1 MRNKFYKHIIFDFD
15 GVLAETNSIRFE
27 GFELLF
33 KDYPSDQVHR
43 LVEYAM
49 DNGGISRYE
58 KIRLFFEQIRQEP
71 ISDDRVQLLAKRYSD
86 LVKEKVIDAESV
98 RGSTEFLNKYHC
110 DYDFAVV
117 SGSDQ
122 EELREVCR
130 ARKIDHFF
138 IEILGS
144 PTAKGL
150 NIALLLAKT
159 GWDKKECL
167 FVGDS
172 INDYDA
178 AKENDI
184 DFVARNA
191 GLTDWSSVKTLS
203 VLNDLS
209 GLDSFLGAVKE

>member
-1 MRNKFYKHIIFDFD
+1 MLNKSYKHIIFDFD
-15 GVLAETNSIRFE
+15 GVLAETNYIRFE

-33 KDYPSDQVHR
+33 KDYPSDQVNR
-43 LVEYAM
+43 LVQYAM
-49 DNGGISRYE
+49 NNGGISRYE

-71 ISDDRVQLLAKRYSD
+71 ISDDRVQFLAKRYSD
-86 LVKEKVIDAESV
+86 LVKEKVADAEPV
-98 RGSTEFLNKYHC
+98 RGSLEFLNRYHR

-130 ARKIDHFF
+130 IRKIDHFF
-138 IEILGS
+138 VEILGS
-144 PTAKGL
+144 PTAKEL
-150 NIALLLAKT
+150 NIAFLLAKT

-172 INDYDA
+172 INDYEA
-178 AKENDI
+178 AQKNDI
-184 DFVARNA
+184 DFLARNA
-191 GLTDWSSVKTLS
+191 GLTDWGSVKALS

-209 GLDSFLGAVKE
+209 ELGSFLKGE

>member
-1 MRNKFYKHIIFDFD
+1 MRNNTYKHIIFDFD

-33 KDYPSDQVHR
+33 KDYPPDQVNR
-43 LVEYAM
+43 LVEYAKN
-49 DNGGISRYE
+49 NGGISRYE
-58 KIRLFFEQIRQEP
+58 KIRLFFEQIRHEA
-71 ISDDRVQLLAKRYSD
+71 ISDDRVQFLAKRYSD
-86 LVKEKVIDAESV
+86 LVKKKVVDAEPV
-98 RGSTEFLNKYHC
+98 RGSSEFLNKYYS
-110 DYDFAVV
+110 DYDFAVI

-130 ARKIDHFF
+130 ARKIDRFF

-144 PTAKGL
+144 PTKKET
-150 NIALLLAKT
+150 NIAYLLAKT
-159 GWDKKECL
+159 GWGKKKCL

-178 AKENDI
+178 AQKNDI
-184 DFVARNA
+184 DFVARDA
-191 GLTDWSSVKTLS
+191 GLTDWGSVKTLS

-209 GLDSFLGAVKE
+209 ELDSFLKGE